1 MSPETRRL
9 LVRLADRY
17 ETSAFL
23 EGDPSVFMHRVKGDA
38 NREATAFVASALS
51 FGSRPQFLRRVD
63 ELLDLADGD
72 MDRWIRTG
80 AFAREFA
87 ADDSRCFY
95 RFFTRSSM
103 NRFFEAYRRLMDAF
117 GTLGGYVRKEA
128 GGDAY
133 KAVAAICRW
142 FADHDGGGVIP
153 KDATSACKRVCMFLR
168 WMVRKDSP
176 VDIGLWADIIDRR
189 TLTIPLDTHV
199 VQEAVALGLLK
210 SPCASMCAARR
221 LTAALEEAFP
231 DDPCRGDFA
240 LFGYGVDKASKE
252 DTDEIAC
259 KG

>member
-1 MSPETRRL
+1 MKLTDATRSL
-9 LVRLADRY
+9 LVSLADRY
-17 ETSAFL
+17 ETTDFI
-23 EGDPSVFMHRVKGDA
+23 EGDPSVFMHRVKGNA

-63 ELLDLADGD
+63 ELLDLAGGD
-72 MDRWIRTG
+72 MDGWIRTG

-103 NRFFEAYRRLMDAF
+103 SRFFEAYRRLMDAF

-128 GGDAY
+128 DGDAY
-133 KAVAAICRW
+133 KAVVAICRW

-176 VDIGLWADIIDRR
+176 VDFGLWADIIDCR
-189 TLTIPLDTHV
+189 TLIVPLDTHV
-199 VQEAVALGLLK
+199 VQEAMKLGLLN
-210 SPCASMCAARR
+210 SPCASMSAARR
-221 LTAALEEAFP
+221 LTAVLAEAFP
-231 DDPCRGDFA
+231 EDPCRGDFA
-240 LFGYGVDKASKE
+240 LFGYGVDGASSGGS
-252 DTDEIAC
+252 A
-259 KG
+259 